1 MDIQPPLVNRALFLL
16 DPNPLSGGRGS
27 EGSPVI
33 GLNARTTC
41 QAERQ
46 CGSFKTEWN
55 TLAMSH
61 RGKRWVGGASW
72 TPEERDPQGGRM
84 LL

>member
-46 CGSFKTEWN
+46 CGSFKTKWN
-55 TLAMSH
+55 TGHVSQ
-61 RGKRWVGGASW
+61 GEEVGAGGSW
-72 TPEERDPQGGRM
+72 TPEERDPQGGRK
-84 LL
+84 LV